1 MIQVKPGAV
10 RGGLF
15 ADAVERYDDGLIR
28 WQPEGVPVTDIDQA
42 VRALARDLLD
52 HGLKVATAESC
63 TGGGIAQALTEVAG
77 SSDWFE
83 RGFVTYSNDAK
94 MEMLGVAAA
103 TLERHGAVSEATVLE
118 MARGALTRS
127 RADLSVAVSGVA
139 GPGGGTDDK
148 PVGTVWIAWAQ
159 GPDWSRAQVFH
170 FPGDRGAV
178 RRATIAAAL
187 DGLRARLAA

>member
-1 MIQVKPGAV
+1 M
-10 RGGLF
+10 
-15 ADAVERYDDGLIR
+15 
-28 WQPEGVPVTDIDQA
+28 TDIDQA
-42 VRALARDLLD
+42 VRALARDLLER
-52 HGLKVATAESC
+52 GLKVATAESC

-159 GPDWSRAQVFH
+159 GLDWSRAEVFH
-170 FPGDRGAV
+170 FPGDRAAV